1 MKGKA
6 NKRCSWEPFEIIRST
21 YLALQVFFLFLFF
34 FYYQE
39 HQEGCQQETFSFL
52 RGTALKDLKS
62 IERSLGFFKFTEAK
76 VIHPECRP

>member
-1 MKGKA
+1 MKRKA
-6 NKRCSWEPFEIIRST
+6 NKQCSWEPFEIIRST
-21 YLALQVFFLFLFF
+21 YLAQKFGFFFFF

-62 IERSLGFFKFTEAK
+62 IERSLGFFKFTGAK

>member
-1 MKGKA
+1 MKRKA
-6 NKRCSWEPFEIIRST
+6 NKQCSWEPFEIIRST
-21 YLALQVFFLFLFF
+21 YLAQKFGFFF

-52 RGTALKDLKS
+52 TGTALKDLKS
-62 IERSLGFFKFTEAK
+62 IERSLGFFKFTGAK